1 MMIKVICS
9 TNFICAT
16 VTLALVGLQ
25 WIPVQHNDT
34 EDAESYASKEAEAQ
48 TKTEECREAQLRKAK
63 RFKSENDSYYF
74 LSPVPIFY
82 CEQMHNS
89 PPEALAD
96 SLDSIGRCN
105 WRETPEEAIFKQ
117 FQKDY
122 SRGILSRNNLTRITA
137 SFENEQQYRLAHLS
151 NHLAQVVG
159 DPSTPPYRILRAIA
173 KSGRAKDRSFL
184 KRILV
189 KDSKISFTDAEYEQ
203 AEKRLTTLK
212 PPRRDRLAKTITESA
227 LARAQQRIAA
237 KDYEQAA
244 SLLRLAEIR
253 YTLSGQAGTFER
265 GGVLDARCKMI
276 ECADLNNAQ
285 ESIHSACRYIEGDG
299 LQTAKLRARL
309 RKFVKKR
316 YESELNQ
323 LDALVTAL
331 KTQTSKQI
339 RAQEI
344 TPDGE
349 NRAQL
354 DTILKRVRA
363 LASYRS
369 TMLLVHRPEQYTN
382 SDDSALELLE
392 RESGLALQKRIYELT
407 KLVPPPEQ
415 HMLAYWSLVFDLPAP
430 TNQGSGA
437 SRPDGEVSFK
447 NGGPAQVAAVD

>member
-1 MMIKVICS
+1 MIKVICS

-25 WIPVQHNDT
+25 WIPVQQNDT
-34 EDAESYASKEAEAQ
+34 EDAESYASKEAEAK

-63 RFKSENDSYYF
+63 RFKSENDAYYF

-82 CEQMHNS
+82 CDQMHNL
-89 PPEALAD
+89 PPEELAD
-96 SLDSIGRCN
+96 SLDSIGRKN
-105 WRETPEEAIFKQ
+105 WHETPEEAIFKQ
-117 FQKDY
+117 FQNDY
-122 SRGILSRNNLTRITA
+122 GRGILSRNNLTQITA

-151 NHLAQVVG
+151 KHLAKVVC
-159 DPSTPPYRILRAIA
+159 DPSTPPYRVLRAIP
-173 KSGRAKDRSFL
+173 KSGQTKDRSFT
-184 KRILV
+184 KRFLV
-189 KDSKISFTDAEYEQ
+189 EDSKISFTDAEYEQ

-244 SLLRLAEIR
+244 NLLRLAEIR
-253 YTLSGQAGTFER
+253 YTLSGQTGTFER

-285 ESIHSACRYIEGDG
+285 QSIHSACRYIEGDG
-299 LQTAKLRARL
+299 LKMALLRARL
-309 RKFVKKR
+309 RKVVKTR

-323 LDALVTAL
+323 LDALLTAL

-339 RAQEI
+339 GAQEI

-349 NRAQL
+349 YRAQL
-354 DTILKRVRA
+354 DTILNRVRA
-363 LASYRS
+363 LARYRS
-369 TMLLVHRPEQYTN
+369 TLLFVHRPELYTN
-382 SDDSALELLE
+382 SGVSALDLLE
-392 RESGLALQKRIYELT
+392 RESGLALQERIYQLT

-415 HMLAYWSLVFDLPAP
+415 HLLAYWSLVFELPAL